1 MSPLVVDRQ
10 EDFGG
15 GAQQAVAPHL
25 IDARCFYT
33 TMNGML
39 EDDGSVFKRGGSVK
53 HTKAAFGTSLRS
65 VWEGNLIPGRR
76 TLVASSS
83 AFGVLAANDE
93 EVLNLG
99 GVGFPTTPKPAVAYH
114 NLLFIGG
121 GVIYGGS
128 RKTADYST
136 GTVTVTQ
143 GSATVT
149 GSGTLWLANV
159 DVGMLFRQN
168 SAGQRIYIVKEVK
181 SNTEIVLHEAYEN
194 VTAIGTTYTCKRLE
208 TASSPYVSSPIYAV
222 AGDRLIAVVAPR
234 TVKFSEPKKPHLYEA
249 TIFPQETKVKNEHEL
264 EEGVVITGAVGLGV
278 DKLIVFHTGGTTSI
292 SNMAKS
298 IVDGLGNSQHRI
310 DIVSRDIVL
319 WHQNGV
325 AAYRQMLVV
334 PAVDEVYLIDG
345 VSSPVPLAGSILPRY
360 RERLKEGLLPGLA
373 VTLREH
379 YLLPLIDTSGVPQ
392 DFLYCRLDRP
402 FASNGKTYYPW
413 GFLAGAGAAV
423 TGLALRRPAE
433 AGEAPRLLASCKDG
447 YLLDALS
454 WFEPEDQNAKD
465 HDGSTPLFSLTLRDF
480 SVKSNAIARWRK
492 FELHYELWALDA
504 TEPLITCEV
513 GTGVRKSGLPQW
525 DEVKWDEFEWAS
537 DEETEFE
544 LLEEGAPPNAGDA
557 SELAQNE
564 YVWLMKPEARHT
576 RYRLQCADPVVKLV
590 IRGIQLFAVQPGSA
604 RRSRIRN

>member
-1 MSPLVVDRQ
+1 MTPLVVDKQ

-15 GAQQAVAPHL
+15 GAQQSVAPHL
-25 IDARCFYT
+25 IDPRCFYT
-33 TMNGML
+33 ANNGML
-39 EDDGSVFKRGGSVK
+39 QDDGSVFKRGGSVK
-53 HTKAAFGTSLRS
+53 HTKAAFGTALRS
-65 VWEGNLIPGRR
+65 VWEGNLLPGRR

-93 EVLNLG
+93 EVLSLG
-99 GVGFPTTPKPAVAYH
+99 GAGFPTVPKPAVAFH

-136 GTVTVTQ
+136 GTVTVTN
-143 GSATVT
+143 GSAVVT
-149 GSGTLWLANV
+149 GAGTSWLANV

-168 SAGQRIYIVKEVK
+168 SAGQRIYVVKEVK
-181 SNTEIVLHEAYEN
+181 SNTELILNEAYEN
-194 VTAIGTTYTCKRLE
+194 VTAAGTGYTLKRLE
-208 TASSPYVSSPIYAV
+208 TASAPYISSSVYAV
-222 AGDRLIAVVAPR
+222 AGDRLIAVESPR
-234 TVKFSEPKKPHLYEA
+234 KIKFSEPKKPHLYQA
-249 TIFPQETKVKNEHEL
+249 TIMPQATVVNNEHEL
-264 EEGVVITGAVGLGV
+264 EEGVVITGAVGLGI
-278 DKLIVFHTGGTTSI
+278 DRLIVFHSGGTTSI

-319 WHQNGV
+319 WHQNGL

-334 PAVDEVYLIDG
+334 PALDEVYLIDG
-345 VSSPVPLAGSILPRY
+345 VSSPVPLASSILPRY
-360 RERLKEGLLPGLA
+360 RQRLKEGLIPGLA

-402 FASNGKTYYPW
+402 FSNRGQTFYPW
-413 GFLAGAGAAV
+413 SFLSGSGAAV
-423 TGLALRRPAE
+423 TALAIRRPVE
-433 AGEAPRLLASCKDG
+433 AEAPRLLASCKDG
-447 YLLDALS
+447 YLIDALS
-454 WFEPEDQNAKD
+454 WFEPEDQNATD
-465 HDGSTPLFSLTLRDF
+465 HDGTVPLFSLTLRDF
-480 SVKSNAIARWRK
+480 SVNNQAIARWRK
-492 FELHYELWALDA
+492 VQLHYELWALDS
-504 TEPLITCEV
+504 TSPIVTCEV

-537 DEETEFE
+537 DEETEYE

-557 SELAQNE
+557 SELTQNE

-576 RYRLQCADPVVKLV
+576 RYRLQCADAVAKLV
-590 IRGIQLFAVQPGSA
+590 IRSIQLFAIQPGSA
-604 RRSRIRN
+604 RRSRIR